1 MTGESWVI
9 LPEREELRGLRA
21 SWSNIFPNGMTEG
34 RIQHPEELGARIRQR
49 RTDLRLT
56 QEELAA
62 VAMVTPR
69 LLGEVER
76 GKKTAQLDGL
86 LRILAALG
94 LDLYLQRR

>member
-1 MTGESWVI
+1 M
-9 LPEREELRGLRA
+9 RA
-21 SWSNIFPNGMTEG
+21 DFNIFPNGMTES
-34 RIQHPEELGARIRQR
+34 RIQNPEELGARIRRR

-62 VAMVTPR
+62 VSMVTPR

-76 GKKTAQLDGL
+76 GKKTTQLDGL

-94 LDLYLQRR
+94 LDLYLQKR

>member
-1 MTGESWVI
+1 MN
-9 LPEREELRGLRA
+9 LPEREDCGRFDAAEP
-21 SWSNIFPNGMTEG
+21 NIFPNGKMEDV
-34 RIQHPEELGARIRQR
+34 RIESQEDLGALIRRR

-62 VAMVTPR
+62 VALVTPR

-76 GKKTAQLDGL
+76 GKKTTQLDGV

-94 LDLYLQRR
+94 LDLYARAR

>member
-1 MTGESWVI
+1 
-9 LPEREELRGLRA
+9 
-21 SWSNIFPNGMTEG
+21 MTEG
-34 RIQHPEELGARIRQR
+34 RIKTPEELGARIRQR

-62 VAMVTPR
+62 VSMVTPR

-94 LDLYLQRR
+94 LDLYLQTR

>member
-1 MTGESWVI
+1 MI
-9 LPEREELRGLRA
+9 D
-21 SWSNIFPNGMTEG
+21 G
-34 RIQHPEELGARIRQR
+34 RIQDPEELGSHIRQR

-94 LDLYLQRR
+94 LELSIRAR